1 MTARARVPAPPRD
14 MAALLRSTMDGLS
27 AHVAVLDETGTII
40 AVNEAWRH
48 FARST
53 GFRARNEGV
62 GMNYLEVCERA
73 APASA
78 EAARTAAALREVL
91 GGRSRDFRLEYPCAG
106 PDGIRW
112 FQLRMTSPPQDGPP
126 RIVMAHEEITEAKN
140 AQEAL
145 ARLSAR
151 LLQLQDE
158 ERRRIARELH
168 DSTAQNLLAI
178 VFNMTRLQEPL
189 REARAPVPRIL
200 AETLG
205 LAEQSLQEIR
215 TLSYLLHP
223 PLLDEIGLA
232 SAVRWY
238 AEGFSERSGIAVA
251 VGVDAALER
260 LPAEVET
267 ALFRVLQEALT
278 NIHRH
283 AGSPSAEVA
292 LRRLPAAVT
301 LEIADRGRGIPPGV
315 IAEGADAGTVGVGI
329 SGMRLR
335 LRQLGGRLEIRS
347 GPGGTTVAASLPLA
361 APPRPRK
368 RGAKHAHPAG
378 R

>member
-1 MTARARVPAPPRD
+1 

-40 AVNEAWRH
+40 AVNEAWRR

-53 GFRARNEGV
+53 GFRGPDEGL

-73 APASA
+73 APASVG
-78 EAARTAAALREVL
+78 AAHTAAALREVI
-91 GGRSRDFRLEYPCAG
+91 GGRRRELRLEYPCAG
-106 PDGIRW
+106 PDGTRW
-112 FQLRMTSPPQDGPP
+112 FQLRMTSAQHDGPP
-126 RIVMAHEEITEAKN
+126 RIVMAHEDITEAKT

-145 ARLSAR
+145 GRLSAR

-168 DSTAQNLLAI
+168 DTTAQNLLAI
-178 VFNMTRLQEPL
+178 AFNLTRLQEPL
-189 REARAPVPRIL
+189 RDARAPAQRIL
-200 AETLG
+200 SETLA
-205 LAEQSLQEIR
+205 LAEQSLQELR

-238 AEGFSERSGIAVA
+238 AKGFAERSGVKVA
-251 VGVDAALER
+251 VEVEAGLDR
-260 LPAEVET
+260 LSPEAET
-267 ALFRVLQEALT
+267 ALFRVLQEALA

-283 AGSPSAEVA
+283 SGSRSARVS
-292 LRRLPAAVT
+292 LRRAPGAVT
-301 LEIADRGRGIPPGV
+301 LEVADRGRGIPPGV
-315 IAEGADAGTVGVGI
+315 IADGSEDVGTVGVGI

-335 LRQLGGRLEIRS
+335 LRQLGGRLAIRS
-347 GPGGTTVAASLPLA
+347 GPDGTSVLAEVPLPA
-361 APPRPRK
+361 RPGRRRGAKAGATRK
-368 RGAKHAHPAG
+368 GAKHAHPA
-378 R
+378 RR